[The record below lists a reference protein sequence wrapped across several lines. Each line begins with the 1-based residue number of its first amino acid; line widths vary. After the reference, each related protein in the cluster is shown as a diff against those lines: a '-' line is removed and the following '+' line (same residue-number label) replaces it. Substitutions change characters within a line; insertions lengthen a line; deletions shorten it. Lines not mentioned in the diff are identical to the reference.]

1 MRLIRHCPN
10 CGHPICGRPNKKF
23 CSANCRKR
31 SSEPLQ
37 NSYESSE
44 KKKRNLVLFDSA
56 SRLAEIYFQKPPIE
70 RLALM
75 RDYVTMARE
84 GNTKMREILSN
95 SYLMDKKNDCGNP
108 YKGKRGRSYGS
119 RCRYSCG
126 GIEQSTIAMRLTLW
140 MGRNVWSSIDQLQ
153 TVLIPISSNKKMKS
167 MR

>member
-1 MRLIRHCPN
+1 MRSIRHCPN
-10 CGHPICGRPNKKF
+10 CGHPISGRPNKKF

-75 RDYVTMARE
+75 KDYVTMARE

-95 SYLMDKKNDCGNP
+95 SYLMDKKNDYGNP
-108 YKGKRGRSYGS
+108 YKGKRGRSFGS
-119 RCRYSCG
+119 LAMECEDWCRRFWNS
-126 GIEQSTIAMRLTLW
+126 SAADVV
-140 MGRNVWSSIDQLQ
+140 RNRRAEPDDGVID
-153 TVLIPISSNKKMKS
+153 
-167 MR
+167 

>member
-95 SYLMDKKNDCGNP
+95 SYLMDKKNDYGNP

-119 RCRYSCG
+119 LAQSCDAYCRYFWNASA
-126 GIEQSTIAMRLTLW
+126 TDVV
-140 MGRNVWSSIDQLQ
+140 RNRVAEPDDGVID
-153 TVLIPISSNKKMKS
+153 
-167 MR
+167 